1 MTGWILCVRPVVGF
15 PGYFVDRTGNVYCQ
29 RPWGPGRPPVV
40 PRRLKPRKAG
50 RGYHRVDLS
59 IDGKRISHSVHR
71 LAGSDRWRLHRVA
84 LDAQALGLRSLL
96 AVSDPRSWRTGRGR
110 PPGAGAAQTQAQ
122 EANQPTTDTTAR
134 SNTE

>member
-1 MTGWILCVRPVVGF
+1 MTGWILCVRPMVGF

-84 LDAQALGLRSLL
+84 LDAQTLGLRSLL
-96 AVSDPRSWRTGRGR
+96 AVSDSEAGEL
-110 PPGAGAAQTQAQ
+110 AGAVRQVLGPPKRRPKKQT
-122 EANQPTTDTTAR
+122 N
-134 SNTE
+134 